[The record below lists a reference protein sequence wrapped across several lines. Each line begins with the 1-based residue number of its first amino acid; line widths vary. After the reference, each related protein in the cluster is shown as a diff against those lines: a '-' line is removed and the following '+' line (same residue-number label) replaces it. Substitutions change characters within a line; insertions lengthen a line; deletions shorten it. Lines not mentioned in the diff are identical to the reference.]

1 MSKAE
6 SGFSTDDNG
15 ESSLISINNQKI
27 IYEPNNQ
34 LTELSLEEATPVG
47 AEVEEPPKVVRRTRK
62 KAPAED
68 LSKAEPVE
76 NFSDDE

>member
-15 ESSLISINNQKI
+15 ESSLISIDNQKI
-27 IYEPNNQ
+27 NEPNNQ
-34 LTELSLEEATPVG
+34 LMKLSLEEATPVG

-68 LSKAEPVE
+68 LSQAEPVE

>member
-15 ESSLISINNQKI
+15 LSSLISFFFSKLFS
-27 IYEPNNQ
+27 ED
-34 LTELSLEEATPVG
+34 ATPVG
-47 AEVEEPPKVVRRTRK
+47 AEAEEPPKVVRRTRK
-62 KAPAED
+62 KVSED